1 MLRDKEV
8 EIALFFTNIDLVKR
22 FTLFR
27 LLQPEI
33 HF

>member
-1 MLRDKEV
+1 MLRTEAVKSV
-8 EIALFFTNIDLVKR
+8 LFFINIDLVKR

>member
-1 MLRDKEV
+1 MLQIEKV

-27 LLQPEI
+27 LLQPKI